1 MHLIS
6 EYIEQF
12 ITGIIVMLIGGI
24 TWLFRTVFTNQKEIA
39 LLKEDI
45 LFREEKLNEEIKN
58 RERMRA
64 EDREI
69 LLSMKVELKEDS
81 KEMKQ
86 KVENLQV
93 QISELWKNK

>member
-1 MHLIS
+1 MHLVS

-12 ITGIIVMLIGGI
+12 ITGIVLMLIGGI

-45 LFREEKLNEEIKN
+45 LFREQTLKDEIRN
-58 RERMRA
+58 REKMRA

-69 LLSMKVELKEDS
+69 LLEMKVELKADM
-81 KEMKQ
+81 KETKQ
-86 KVENLQV
+86 KVENLQSE
-93 QISELWKNK
+93 ISDLWKNK